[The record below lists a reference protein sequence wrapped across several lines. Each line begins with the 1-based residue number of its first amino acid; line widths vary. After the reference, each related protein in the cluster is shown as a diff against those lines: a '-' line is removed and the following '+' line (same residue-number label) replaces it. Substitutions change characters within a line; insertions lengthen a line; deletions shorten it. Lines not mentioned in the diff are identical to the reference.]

1 MATIFLYRQKNES
14 MKAEKFAEIAK
25 EMGVENRTVGTEDA
39 LAVHDGKRAL
49 VYAQPGARFGG
60 LLFYTDQTKNQAEDV
75 KILLDEKNAKRWTD
89 GFLKRFDLLP
99 REVKDDRIK
108 VSFETSSYTTE
119 AVVFDGKERKR
130 KKVKTETGSKIHLN
144 DILVDGPRSSIRMVF
159 KDRET
164 PIMIHCGIWKS
175 IEVYE
180 ERELIREHDVFT
192 VVREKLAQRQK
203 GEINYDI
210 SNIRLAYY
218 AGEYSGGPDLLIPY
232 YFVDIEYED
241 RKAREVGIAEGIKQI
256 LSVPAYR

>member
-1 MATIFLYRQKNES
+1 MATIFLYRQKNER
-14 MKAEKFAEIAK
+14 MKAGKFAEIAK
-25 EMGVENRTVGTEDA
+25 DMGIENRPVETAEA

-49 VYAQPGARFGG
+49 AYAQPGARFGG
-60 LLFYTDQTKNQAEDV
+60 LLFYSDQTKNQAEDV
-75 KILLDEKNAKRWTD
+75 KKLLDEKSAKRWTD
-89 GFLKRFDLLP
+89 GFLKRFDLSP

-108 VSFETSSYTTE
+108 VNVETLSYVTE

-130 KKVKTETGSKIHLN
+130 KKIKTETGSKILLN

-164 PIMIHCGIWKS
+164 PIMMHCGIWEN

-192 VVREKLAQRQK
+192 VIKEKLAQRQK

-210 SNIRLAYY
+210 SDIRLAYY

-241 RKAREVGIAEGIKQI
+241 KKAREMGIAEGIKQI
-256 LSVPAYR
+256 VSVPAYR